1 MDLSPFSHNR
11 EVLRI
16 SGPHSTMEQAAVMS
30 LRLIPTDCPTQAV
43 TEGSTSRSPRPGPG
57 LPSAAVLCC
66 ACLLLCAL
74 LPLVAQAQTVSTLAN
89 LKGTNGANPLFG
101 TLLQGPDGNLYGTT
115 SAGGAHGQGT
125 VFKMT
130 PTGKLATLYD
140 FCSKSNCADGS
151 APYAGLILASDG
163 NFYGTTQSGGA
174 SRNGTVFKITPKGA
188 LTTLHSFNSRDGAMP
203 YAALLQASDGN
214 FYGTTESGGASLLGT
229 IFKMTPSGTLTTL
242 HSFSSTDGSSPE
254 APLTQANDGNFY
266 GTTYN
271 GGTEGYGT
279 VFKMTPAGTLTTLHV
294 FGDPDGR
301 AITAGLV
308 QDARGNFYGATTLGG
323 VNGYGSV
330 YSITPQGSMTIL
342 HAFGATDGASPNA
355 LALGTDGNFY
365 GTTIS
370 GGANTDGILFEVTPL
385 GAFNTLYT
393 FNGSNGADSFAAL
406 LQATDG
412 NFYGTTRVGG
422 SKNDGTIF
430 RLDAGLSPFVAA
442 LPNLAKAGAKI
453 KILGNNLTG
462 TTGVTFNG
470 TPATFTVVSAS
481 QIVTTVPASATSG
494 PIVVTTPTATLSSS
508 TDFHVK
514 Q

>member
-1 MDLSPFSHNR
+1 
-11 EVLRI
+11 
-16 SGPHSTMEQAAVMS
+16 MS
-30 LRLIPTDCPTQAV
+30 LRLSPIENL
-43 TEGSTSRSPRPGPG
+43 TERPVKGSTPPSRRLRRCLAP
-57 LPSAAVLCC
+57 AAVRCC
-66 ACLLLCAL
+66 AALLICAL
-74 LPLVAQAQTVSTLAN
+74 IPFAARAQTVTTLAN

-115 SAGGAHGQGT
+115 SAGGAHAQGT

-130 PTGKLATLYD
+130 PTGTLVTLYN
-140 FCSKSNCADGS
+140 FCSKGNCADGS
-151 APYAGLILASDG
+151 VPYTGLILATDG

-214 FYGTTESGGASLLGT
+214 FYGTTESGGANLLGT
-229 IFKMTPSGTLTTL
+229 IFKMTPAGKLTTL
-242 HSFSSTDGSSPE
+242 HSFNSTDGSSPE
-254 APLTQANDGNFY
+254 APLTQASDGNFY

-279 VFKMTPAGTLTTLHV
+279 VFKMTPAGKLTTLHI

-308 QDARGNFYGATTLGG
+308 EDAQGNFYGATTLGG

-330 YSITPQGSMTIL
+330 YTITPQGSLTIL
-342 HAFGATDGASPNA
+342 HAFGATDGASPNG
-355 LALGTDGNFY
+355 LALGTDGNLY

-385 GAFNTLYT
+385 GAFSTLYT
-393 FNGSNGADSFAAL
+393 FNGSNGADSFASL
-406 LQATDG
+406 VQATDG

-430 RLDAGLSPFVAA
+430 RLDAGLSPFVVA
-442 LPNLAKAGAKI
+442 LPNLGKAGAKI
-453 KILGNNLTG
+453 KILGNTLTG
-462 TTGVTFNG
+462 ATSVTFNG
-470 TPATFTVVSAS
+470 TPAAFTVVSAS
-481 QIVTTVPASATSG
+481 QILTTVPAAAASG
-494 PIVVTTPTATLSSS
+494 TIQVTTPTAILSSRS
-508 TDFHVK
+508 DFQVK

>member
-1 MDLSPFSHNR
+1 
-11 EVLRI
+11 
-16 SGPHSTMEQAAVMS
+16 MS
-30 LRLIPTDCPTQAV
+30 LSLIPTARPA
-43 TEGSTSRSPRPGPG
+43 EGSTQLSRPFRPS
-57 LPSAAVLCC
+57 LPPAASRRC
-66 ACLLLCAL
+66 AIFLLCAL
-74 LPLVAQAQTVSTLAN
+74 IPVAGRAQTVTTLAN
-89 LKGTNGANPLFG
+89 LKGSNGANPLFG

-115 SAGGAHGQGT
+115 SAGGAHAQGT

-130 PTGKLATLYD
+130 PTGTLVTVYN

-151 APYAGLILASDG
+151 APYAGLSLATDG

-174 SRNGTVFKITPKGA
+174 GRNGTVFKITPKGA

-203 YAALLQASDGN
+203 YAALLQATDGN

-229 IFKMTPSGTLTTL
+229 IFKMTPAGTLTTL

-254 APLTQANDGNFY
+254 APLTQARDGNFY

-279 VFKMTPAGTLTTLHV
+279 VFKMTPAGKLTTLHI
-294 FGDPDGR
+294 FGDADGR

-308 QDARGNFYGATTLGG
+308 EDAQGNFYGATTLGG
-323 VNGYGSV
+323 RNGYGSV
-330 YSITPQGSMTIL
+330 YTITPQGSLTIL
-342 HAFGATDGASPNA
+342 HAFGATDGASPNGLA
-355 LALGTDGNFY
+355 LATDGNLY

-370 GGANTDGILFEVTPL
+370 GGANTDGTVFEVTPL
-385 GAFNTLYT
+385 GAFSTLYT

-406 LQATDG
+406 VQATDG

-422 SKNDGTIF
+422 SHNDGTIF
-430 RLDAGLSPFVAA
+430 RLDAGLGPFVVA
-442 LPNLAKAGAKI
+442 LPNLGKVGAKI

-462 TTGVTFNG
+462 VTGVTFNG
-470 TPATFTVVSAS
+470 TPAAFTVVSGS
-481 QIVTTVPASATSG
+481 EIVTTVPASATSG
-494 PIVVTTPTATLSSS
+494 QIQVTTPTATLSSS
-508 TDFHVK
+508 TDFQVK

>member
-1 MDLSPFSHNR
+1 
-11 EVLRI
+11 
-16 SGPHSTMEQAAVMS
+16 
-30 LRLIPTDCPTQAV
+30 
-43 TEGSTSRSPRPGPG
+43 
-57 LPSAAVLCC
+57 
-66 ACLLLCAL
+66 
-74 LPLVAQAQTVSTLAN
+74 
-89 LKGTNGANPLFG
+89 
-101 TLLQGPDGNLYGTT
+101 
-115 SAGGAHGQGT
+115 
-125 VFKMT
+125 
-130 PTGKLATLYD
+130 
-140 FCSKSNCADGS
+140 
-151 APYAGLILASDG
+151 
-163 NFYGTTQSGGA
+163 
-174 SRNGTVFKITPKGA
+174 
-188 LTTLHSFNSRDGAMP
+188 LHSFN
-203 YAALLQASDGN
+203 
-214 FYGTTESGGASLLGT
+214 
-229 IFKMTPSGTLTTL
+229 
-242 HSFSSTDGSSPE
+242 STDGSSPE
-254 APLTQANDGNFY
+254 APLTQSSDGNFY

-279 VFKMTPAGTLTTLHV
+279 VFKMTPAGKLTTLHI

-330 YSITPQGSMTIL
+330 YSITPQGSVTIL

-355 LALGTDGNFY
+355 LALGTDGNLY

-370 GGANTDGILFEVTPL
+370 GGAHTDGILFEVTPL

-430 RLDAGLSPFVAA
+430 RLDVGLGPFVLA

-462 TTGVTFNG
+462 TTSVTFNG

-481 QIVTTVPASATSG
+481 QILTTVPASATSG
-494 PIVVTTPTATLSSS
+494 PIQVTTPTATLSSS
-508 TDFHVK
+508 TDFQVK
-514 Q
+514 R